1 MLNKLSCFTYQP
13 VTAASTRCISPG
25 GILHT
30 AEVSVDVD
38 KVGTGVCVDV
48 DGVDVDG
55 VDVDG

>member
-30 AEVSVDVD
+30 AEVSVDVY
-38 KVGTGVCVDV
+38 KVGTGV
-48 DGVDVDG
+48 GVDVDG